1 MKMHS
6 GKKVGSYPAAG
17 VTLSIS
23 LALYAMGIFGILYTY
38 TGALEKIVRE
48 NVKLQIYLNTTV
60 NESQR
65 QQIENKLQNLPFTDK
80 TVIQSIQFVSKEEA
94 AKKFIA
100 ETGEDFQTFL
110 GENPLKDAFLLR
122 VNPTYQT
129 SEKMIL
135 VKKEIE
141 KISGVFQVFYVEGL
155 IDDINE
161 NVNKIALFLLFVIT
175 ILLVTIV
182 ILINNTMRI
191 ALFSQRF
198 LIRSMQLV
206 GAKQSFIQW
215 PFIKRSAAYGL
226 LASVV
231 ATAGLYG
238 SIYYAQNQINDLRI
252 LFNIENFLLVVA
264 CLFIIGICISM
275 VSSYFA
281 VKKYLK
287 LSLDEL
293 F

>member
-23 LALYAMGIFGILYTY
+23 LALYAMGIFGILFTY
-38 TGALEKIVRE
+38 ASALEKIVRE
-48 NVKLQIYLNTTV
+48 NVKVQIYLNTTV
-60 NESQR
+60 NEAQR
-65 QQIENKLQNLPFTDK
+65 QQIENKLQNLPFADK
-80 TVIQSIQFVSKEEA
+80 NVNPSIQFVSKEEA

-100 ETGEDFQTFL
+100 ETGEDFQAFL
-110 GENPLKDAFLLR
+110 GDNPLKDAFLLR
-122 VNPTYQT
+122 INPAYQT
-129 SEKMIL
+129 AEKMTIA
-135 VKKEIE
+135 KKEIE

-161 NVNKIALFLLFVIT
+161 NVNKIALFLLFVIA

-215 PFIKRSAAYGL
+215 PFIKRAAGYGL
-226 LASVV
+226 LAGLV

-238 SIYYAQNQINDLRI
+238 SIAYAQNQINDLRI
-252 LFNIENFLLVVA
+252 LFNTENFLLVA
-264 CLFIIGICISM
+264 LCLFIIGTCISI

>member
-1 MKMHS
+1 MHS

-23 LALYAMGIFGILYTY
+23 LALYAIGVFGILYTY
-38 TGALEKIVRE
+38 AGVLEKIVRE
-48 NVKLQIYLNTTV
+48 NVKLQIYLNSTV

-80 TVIQSIQFVSKEEA
+80 TVNQSIQFVSKEEA

-129 SEKMIL
+129 SEKMTL

-155 IDDINE
+155 MNDINE
-161 NVNKIALFLLFVIT
+161 NVNKIALFLLFVIS

-215 PFIKRSAAYGL
+215 PFIKRSAGYGM
-226 LASVV
+226 LAGVI
-231 ATAGLYG
+231 ATTALYC

-252 LFNIENFLLVVA
+252 LFNTDNFLLVAA
-264 CLFIIGICISM
+264 CIFIIGICISM